1 MFKTNLL
8 TFMIN
13 GFAYAILVLAA
24 KIEAVTLTGVVR
36 AMGDGNRPVTGAL
49 VALDHTLFRTFTDSS
64 GTFSLDIPEIGIGQQ
79 SQHKISKTLSIIY
92 NQRLSSVFLSR
103 NENVSEF
110 AMYSLDGKEIV
121 KKLIAENET
130 KITVPHLSSGL
141 YILRLSF
148 SNGARCSGTLLSTPS
163 MLVRKT
169 SFNVSSSQK
178 KVSAAVPSGHKI
190 IFRHDNF
197 YPLDIDYTVGLDTLR
212 AVMKAD
218 PRGGFFD
225 DSRVHTMH
233 FTISNTDSL
242 FMEQHAIEEKYI
254 AAEFKFNEAQSGSVG
269 IRYKG
274 SDYSLGR
281 CFNDAGDR
289 SDYEDCRNVSLK
301 IKFNEFNDTN
311 RFFSMKKLNLHSM
324 SYDHSKMREMF
335 AYKLFRDMGI
345 YTCRTV
351 FVKVYINNV
360 YRGLFTAV
368 ENIDGRF
375 TKSRWPEYGDGNM
388 YKERWPLKT
397 ISKIFYTGDGGLVT
411 NNDEGDTVWPVR
423 MMDMAKAINAST
435 PQNFR
440 ANVSPF
446 MDIDY
451 FVNYIVVDRAIHN
464 SDGIM
469 TWYVINGWQGNHNF
483 YFYEEENKGG
493 KAWLIPWDLNTTLHP
508 DDMVIDDYNVP
519 DWNEAPDSCKP
530 VVIWGGDHMLP
541 PNCIKLINLTASACG
556 DQFMLAGK
564 YYLEH
569 IFTKERMHGHLK
581 KLTALIGPA
590 MESDPWTTKAIWEKN
605 IRYFDTSIDKL
616 YSGFD
621 DHLHGR
627 KSPVDSTSFYK
638 VTDPDSGFS
647 MLFCNNFEFNKPFSV
662 PDWIY
667 TEASV
672 NSTINASVDTL
683 TPLWG
688 RGSLKIQLVFNPAD
702 TSKKYAEWSY
712 TGLKFRQVSDFTT
725 VDSIRVC
732 VQADMARDCRIN
744 LESDLY
750 DKLGVAEGR
759 YGWKLTANKINRQFS
774 FAIENAEFPD
784 WADTTDPGILDAV
797 LTAISGI
804 EISVSPQFES
814 NGKLRFVP
822 DSGLVKI
829 DNVEFIVKKP

>member
-197 YPLDIDYTVGLDTLR
+197 YPIDKEYAMGMDTLR
-212 AVMKAD
+212 IDMKPD
-218 PRGGFFD
+218 PRAAFFD
-225 DSRVHTMH
+225 DSKVHTMH
-233 FTISNTDSL
+233 FTMTNQDSL
-242 FMEQHAIEEKYI
+242 LMERNALAEEY
-254 AAEFKFNEAQSGSVG
+254 APAEINYNNTPLGKVG
-269 IRYKG
+269 LRYKG
-274 SDYSLGR
+274 SDDYSMPR
-281 CFNDAGDR
+281 CFDEQGNR
-289 SDYEDCRNVSLK
+289 SDYADCRNVSLK
-301 IKFNEFNDTN
+301 VKFDKYNKDT
-311 RFFSMKKLNLHSM
+311 RFFAMKKLNLHAM
-324 SYDHSKMREMF
+324 SYDDSKMKEMF
-335 AYKLFRDMGI
+335 AYKMFRDMGI

-351 FVKVYINNV
+351 FVKVYVNNV
-360 YRGLFTAV
+360 FRGLFTAV
-368 ENIDGRF
+368 ESLDGRF
-375 TKSRWPEYGDGNM
+375 TKSRWPDYGDGNL
-388 YKERWPLKT
+388 YKEVWPWR
-397 ISKIFYTGDGGLVT
+397 TGNLYYKNALET
-411 NNDEGDTVWPVR
+411 NNNEGDSIWPIR
-423 MMDMAKAINAST
+423 MIEMTKAIKAST
-435 PQNFR
+435 AQNFN
-440 ANVSPF
+440 AKVSPF
-446 MDIDY
+446 MDLNY
-451 FVNYIVVDRAIHN
+451 FVNYIVVDRSIHN

-469 TWYVINGWQGNHNF
+469 TWYWEKNWRGNHNY
-483 YFYEEENKGG
+483 YFYEEENSGG
-493 KAWLIPWDLNTTLHP
+493 KAWLIPWDLNTTFHP
-508 DDMVIDDYNVP
+508 VDFIIDEYDVPEWNVV
-519 DWNEAPDSCKP
+519 PDSCQP
-530 VVIWGGDHMLP
+530 CLAWGGDMVYPANCDMLTG
-541 PNCIKLINLTASACG
+541 LTAATCW
-556 DQFMLAGK
+556 DQFKSAGK
-564 YYLEH
+564 YYLET
-569 IFTKERMHGHLK
+569 IFTKQRMKAYLK
-581 KLTALIGPA
+581 KLTDLIGPE
-590 MESDPWTTKAIWEKN
+590 MDNDPWITKAHWEKQ
-605 IRYFDTSIDKL
+605 IRYFDASLDKL

-621 DHLHGR
+621 DYLNGR
-627 KSPVDSTSFYK
+627 GPSVDSSSFF
-638 VTDPDSGFS
+638 TGIDPDSGFS
-647 MLFCNNFEFNKPFSV
+647 TAHCNNFEFSKSFSQ

-672 NSTINASVDTL
+672 NSTISASVDTM

-688 RGSLKIQLVFNPAD
+688 KGCLKVQLVFNPAD
-702 TSKKYAEWSY
+702 TSKTYAEWSY
-712 TGLKFRQVSDFTT
+712 TGLSFKQLRDFND

-732 VQADMARDCRIN
+732 IQADVPRDCRIS
-744 LESDLY
+744 LQSDLY
-750 DKLGVAEGR
+750 SKLGVKEGC
-759 YGWKLTANKINRQFS
+759 YGWELTVNRKKQQIS
-774 FAIENAEFPD
+774 YAIENAEFPD
-784 WADTTDPGILDAV
+784 WADTTDPGILDTV